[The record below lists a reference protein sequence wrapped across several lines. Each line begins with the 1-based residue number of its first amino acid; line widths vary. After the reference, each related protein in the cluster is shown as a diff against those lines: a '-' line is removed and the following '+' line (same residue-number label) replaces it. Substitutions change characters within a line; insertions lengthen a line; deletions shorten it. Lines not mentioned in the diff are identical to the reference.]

1 MAICTPVV
9 AQPPRQSAASSDVQ
23 AASERM
29 AGILEP
35 SGTRRAGGAEAIAAG
50 GRGSQPPGGR
60 RIRWSYRQV
69 EDRLE
74 GVRGR
79 EGRQRLA
86 QRRARLRLQ
95 RGVAS
100 AAPP

>member
-1 MAICTPVV
+1 MAMRTPVV
-9 AQPPRQSAASSDVQ
+9 AQPPRKIAASSEVQ

-29 AGILEP
+29 GETSSRAEP
-35 SGTRRAGGAEAIAAG
+35 GVPGGKEAFAAG
-50 GRGSQPPGGR
+50 GRGREPPGGR

-100 AAPP
+100 A